1 MLLTVIIPCHN
12 EAATL
17 PQILAQVRAVELEK
31 EIIAVDDCSTD
42 TSYTVL
48 KAEAKR
54 TPNMLVLRHERN
66 SGKGAAI
73 RTGLARASGEITII
87 QDADL
92 EYDPQDYYALVQ
104 PIIGRRV
111 DVVFGSRFMGRHT
124 GMYFWNAIGNK
135 GLTFLTNLL
144 FNCWISDMET
154 CYKVMRTEILKSLQ
168 LESTDFRIEP
178 EITAKVL
185 RQGHRIF
192 EVPVSYLG
200 RTYEEGKKMR
210 ASQGLYAVLA
220 LLRYRLSR
228 QSPGLVRSDD
238 DLSVAEPSVTTE
250 LGNHHA
256 C

>member
-220 LLRYRLSR
+220 LLRYRLWR

-250 LGNHHA
+250 LGNHRA